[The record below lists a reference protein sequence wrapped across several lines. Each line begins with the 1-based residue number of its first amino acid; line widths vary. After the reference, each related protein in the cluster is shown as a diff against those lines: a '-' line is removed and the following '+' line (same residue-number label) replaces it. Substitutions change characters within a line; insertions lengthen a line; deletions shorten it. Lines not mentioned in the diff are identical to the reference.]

1 MSILFENLKRL
12 SEAFRQVA
20 NAKFVE
26 DKLNIQIES
35 LMKKVT
41 AISMESVSN

>member
-1 MSILFENLKRL
+1 MNIIFENLKRL

-35 LMKKVT
+35 LKKKVT
-41 AISMESVSN
+41 AISIENVAK